1 MILLD
6 TNVLSEL
13 IRPEPDEGVTGWL
26 DSLDAAAV
34 ATTAITTAELL
45 YGAARLPAGQRKERL
60 REAIRGL
67 IEEDLDGRVE
77 PFDVTAAAHYATLV
91 SDRETA
97 GRPIS
102 MADAQIAAICRKLGA
117 KLATRNTG
125 DFQDTGID
133 LLDPWHLDGR
143 AGPNPK

>member
-13 IRPEPDEGVTGWL
+13 IRPEPDERVTQLL

-34 ATTAITTAELL
+34 ATTAITAAELL
-45 YGAARLPAGQRKERL
+45 YGVARLPAGRRKKRGL
-60 REAIRGL
+60 SEAIHGL

-77 PFDVTAAAHYATLV
+77 AFDATAATHYADLL
-91 SDRETA
+91 SDRERA

-102 MADAQIAAICRKLGA
+102 AADAQIAAICRKLRA
-117 KLATRNTG
+117 TLATRNTG
-125 DFQDTGID
+125 DFKDTGIE
-133 LLDPWHLDGR
+133 LLDPWQL
-143 AGPNPK
+143 

>member
-13 IRPEPDEGVTGWL
+13 IRGEPDEGMTRWL
-26 DSLDAAAV
+26 DSLDDAAV

-45 YGAARLPAGQRKERL
+45 YGVARLPAGRRKKQL
-60 REAIRGL
+60 SEAVRGL

-77 PFDVTAAAHYATLV
+77 PFDATAATHYAALV
-91 SDRETA
+91 SDRDKA

-117 KLATRNTG
+117 TLATRNTG
-125 DFQDTGID
+125 DFSDTGIE
-133 LLDPWHLDGR
+133 LLDPWTLS
-143 AGPNPK
+143 